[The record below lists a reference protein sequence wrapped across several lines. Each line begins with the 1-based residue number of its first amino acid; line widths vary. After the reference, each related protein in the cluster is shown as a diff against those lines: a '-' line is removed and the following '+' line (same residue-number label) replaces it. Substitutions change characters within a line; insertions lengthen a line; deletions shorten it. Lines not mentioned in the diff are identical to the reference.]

1 MPPFPFP
8 SLKKVVVIMAST
20 TRHRKSS
27 VDRKWLDSVL
37 NSPTPPRKKIPRK
50 QTLTIQF
57 RAWHTN
63 GNVLD
68 EKYIETQKDCTKL
81 REMRD
86 LILEHCPLNLCCAL
100 GQFSRTRLLP
110 IHDSAPYTDF
120 CVLYAP
126 VESDEGQNNVV
137 VGSARNAK
145 YSGKN
150 SHAQSP
156 PAAGVPETA
165 VKLASLP
172 SEVIETFLFPLLCP
186 KSIVRLAIADRHFL
200 RVCYSG
206 VSLGCQ
212 YDSIANI
219 LNSCM
224 LARPVKYYESTAAW
238 KEMHDARSI
247 LASLHHSLKT
257 AFFRAVSVSSGLA
270 SKQVST
276 NLLRAVV
283 GVQGM
288 ATLFQRNHRHDDEEE
303 TEMNHKKGCM
313 LIERATRWDYSRLAR
328 YVLESP
334 SDFSTAYSIEA
345 INPLARF
352 CEANHRLVQ
361 IFEHGG
367 TIDQLLRIALT
378 SKSLFICGGKNNA
391 NESLNTFSIRYFEFF
406 QSMQRVREEAVD
418 LLVNRTAVYRLKR
431 TKRQI
436 LLLQEQSSLDSSK
449 NAPSLTKN
457 SAEKKGLVS
466 RDKFSM
472 HNRALQ
478 HGFKALQS
486 VYTLLIARN

>member
-1 MPPFPFP
+1 
-8 SLKKVVVIMAST
+8 MALS

-27 VDRKWLDSVL
+27 VNRKWLDSVL
-37 NSPTPPRKKIPRK
+37 NSPTPPRKIFPRK

-63 GNVLD
+63 GTILN

-86 LILEHCPLNLCCAL
+86 IILQQCPLNLSCAL

-110 IHDSAPYTDF
+110 IHDSPPYTDF

-126 VESDEGQNNVV
+126 VESDEGQKNLVV
-137 VGSARNAK
+137 DSARNEQ
-145 YSGKN
+145 YS
-150 SHAQSP
+150 SETSPPESP
-156 PAAGVPETA
+156 PADVPETA

-172 SEVIETFLFPLLCP
+172 SEVIETFLFPLLSP
-186 KSIVRLAIADRHFL
+186 KSIVRLAVTDRHFF

-212 YDSIANI
+212 YDSMANI

-238 KEMHDARSI
+238 KEMQDARFI
-247 LASLHHSLKT
+247 LASLHHSLIT
-257 AFFRAVSVSSGLA
+257 AFFRALSVSSGLA

-334 SDFSTAYSIEA
+334 SDFSTAYSIGA
-345 INPLARF
+345 INPLAQF

-367 TIDQLLRIALT
+367 TLDQLLRIALT

-391 NESLNTFSIRYFEFF
+391 NESLKTFSIRYFEFF
-406 QSMQRVREEAVD
+406 QSMQRVREESVD
-418 LLVNRTAVYRLKR
+418 MLVNRTAVYRLKR

-436 LLLQEQSSLDSSK
+436 LLLQEQSSLDNSKDASSL
-449 NAPSLTKN
+449 SKN

-466 RDKFSM
+466 CDKFSM

-486 VYTLLIARN
+486 VYTLLIARNRKLTCACQKKK